1 MITIRKFLIFPKT
14 NKKIWTALLV
24 VLLMLYWNYHVG
36 LQQNDYLVLED
47 ILEVKL
53 DKNKI
58 FFIETS
64 GIVGQKYGK
73 LKNRQACA
81 IESAAITNPDAHIYI
96 VFAEVL
102 TLEASEWIVLL
113 KKLAN
118 VFFLRLDLISFSK
131 DSPVEKFISSGKIK
145 ESNWP
150 VEHLSDLLRLL
161 ILWR

>member
-1 MITIRKFLIFPKT
+1 MITIRKFLSLLKT
-14 NKKIWTALLV
+14 NKKIWPALLV
-24 VLLMLYWNYHVG
+24 AILIFYWNYHVG
-36 LQQNDYLVLED
+36 LQQNDFLALED

-53 DKNKI
+53 EANRI

-64 GIVGQKYGK
+64 GIMGQKDGK
-73 LKNRQACA
+73 LKNRQACT

-96 VFAEVL
+96 VFVDVM
-102 TLEASEWIVLL
+102 TLEASEWTELV

-118 VFFLRLDLISFSK
+118 VFFLRMDLTSFSK

-145 ESNWP
+145 ESKWP